1 YEAIIA
7 RYLDMEPAQIWPSRY
22 MEKTSC

>member
-1 YEAIIA
+1 MA

>member
-1 YEAIIA
+1 A

>member
-1 YEAIIA
+1 IIA